1 MANELAVVN
10 DNWLELAD
18 SGKPLPRPFEREILL
33 FGSHLAEGSQ
43 GVEYAEKNE
52 GLADGTELK
61 LVITGDKKGD
71 QSLVVW
77 SKGGI
82 RLGLISKRW
91 SPMLIRLMKAGKA
104 IVCRYRGNCVVEDEW
119 LDIQVDIYLRD
130 V

>member
-43 GVEYAEKNE
+43 GVEYAKKNE

-82 RLGLISKRW
+82 RLGLISKRGRRC
-91 SPMLIRLMKAGKA
+91 SSA
-104 IVCRYRGNCVVEDEW
+104 
-119 LDIQVDIYLRD
+119 
-130 V
+130 